1 MTRTLHWISC
11 LLVALL
17 LGAVGCRSQDQA
29 AADSTS
35 SGMLSPKDAKTAV
48 GEITVG
54 HQVGADGTIAADQ
67 KGNNFNPGQP
77 VVIAFRIGE
86 APAGTLVTV
95 DWYGPGNQEL
105 ATDQKT
111 VSKGESAMS
120 FGSKDTS
127 AWSPGDYHADITVG
141 GQKVDSERFSI
152 VAPDKA
158 DDSATKG
165 GDAGH

>member
-1 MTRTLHWISC
+1 

-17 LGAVGCRSQDQA
+17 LAAVGCRSQDQA
-29 AADSTS
+29 AADSS
-35 SGMLSPKDAKTAV
+35 NPGMLSPKEARTAV

-67 KGNNFNPGQP
+67 KGNNFNAGQP
-77 VVIAFRIGE
+77 VFIAFKIGE

-95 DWYGPGNQEL
+95 DWFGPGNQPL
-105 ATDQKT
+105 ASDQKA

-120 FGSKDTS
+120 FGSKDTN
-127 AWSPGDYHADITVG
+127 AWGPGDYRADITVG